1 MSGDTQLKLTYG
13 NTAGCQEHF
22 SEGGSDHDIK
32 KKRLMWKCLRSVV
45 RASEFYHDASLSG
58 CLDSCALSGPAPV
71 TASGRDR
78 AQEVCKGQVFFFFF
92 LYIGLHHFPLVPEAY
107 SVVFTSYKRLGMA
120 SKAAEM
126 TSAQEKPSLSS
137 LTARRIKYTSLLGF
151 EAFQNWGFLGKPSC
165 T

>member
-1 MSGDTQLKLTYG
+1 
-13 NTAGCQEHF
+13 
-22 SEGGSDHDIK
+22 
-32 KKRLMWKCLRSVV
+32 MWKCLCSVV
-45 RASEFYHDASLSG
+45 RGSEFYHDASLSG

-120 SKAAEM
+120 SKAAGK
-126 TSAQEKPSLSS
+126 TFPFLTDSAENKVHITFRFWSFSKLRFSRETILYLVENCLEVEGVAIKVSS
-137 LTARRIKYTSLLGF
+137 MIQPDRF
-151 EAFQNWGFLGKPSC
+151 FLFHLQSQLQRSHAASR
-165 T
+165 